1 MVFPFPFQLSS
12 VVGAS
17 RFLALCSKPVP
28 RQRTWH
34 QFAFTLPMSAA
45 WSTQPT
51 FSAFNSFCVFKVHSS
66 CPCFVSDGWLS
77 GAVNI
82 HLAEEVA
89 APVFETATISLQS
102 TGQAILLNLQQI
114 CKQVLSSS
122 CEISTFSL

>member
-1 MVFPFPFQLSS
+1 
-12 VVGAS
+12 
-17 RFLALCSKPVP
+17 
-28 RQRTWH
+28 
-34 QFAFTLPMSAA
+34 MSAV

-82 HLAEEVA
+82 HLAEEFA

-102 TGQAILLNLQQI
+102 TGQASPVESTTNLRTGAL
-114 CKQVLSSS
+114 KQL
-122 CEISTFSL
+122 